1 MIKPKLSIVMPALRI
16 ERWQGVYNSIQIDPS
31 LWELIIVAPYEQP
44 LNLLS
49 GKNIKYIKDF
59 GSPMRA
65 SCIGANLAEGKYLT
79 WIADD
84 GTVFTKT
91 VENALKILD
100 NDINGRLVVVTKY
113 LEACTEVHPDSY
125 YKLNNA
131 YPRSPYIPDDW
142 WIFNTAFMHREYY
155 DYLGG
160 WDSIFE
166 ACPLGH
172 ADLAARAQRDGC
184 TTVMLPEP
192 LLNCDHMPGT
202 SGDHG
207 PVCLAHTEH
216 DDPLYAKIYNDPNC
230 VNRTTININNW
241 KNAPMKWTRRFA

>member
-1 MIKPKLSIVMPALRI
+1 
-16 ERWQGVYNSIQIDPS
+16 
-31 LWELIIVAPYEQP
+31 
-44 LNLLS
+44 LLPTH
-49 GKNIKYIKDF
+49 NVKYIKDM

-65 SCIGANLAEGKYLT
+65 SCIGANLAEGKYFT

-84 GTVFTKT
+84 GIVFSQTIK
-91 VENALKILD
+91 NAVSLLD

-125 YKLNNA
+125 YRLTNA
-131 YPRSPYIPDDW
+131 YPKSPYLPDDW
-142 WIFNTAFMHREYY
+142 WIFNTALMHTDYY

-160 WDSIFE
+160 WDTIFE

-192 LLNCDHMPGT
+192 LLDCDHMPGA

-207 PVCLAHTEH
+207 PVCHAHTEH
-216 DDPLYAKIYNDPNC
+216 DEPLYASIYRSEGC
-230 VNRTTININNW
+230 VNRTRIDINNW
-241 KNAPMKWTRRFA
+241 KKSPTVWNRRFA